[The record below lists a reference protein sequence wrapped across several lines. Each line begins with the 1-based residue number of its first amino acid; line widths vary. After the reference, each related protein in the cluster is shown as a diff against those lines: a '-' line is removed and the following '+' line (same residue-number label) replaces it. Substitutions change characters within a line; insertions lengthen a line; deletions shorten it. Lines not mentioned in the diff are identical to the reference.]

1 MSDDWPRGLLCDAV
15 AALRMAAVGLWMRSW
30 APGADDGRQWGGG
43 GGAISE
49 ASRWASAQRA
59 QASESCL
66 LRRAPPPR
74 RRLRHMLANNVCDAQ
89 GKESAARAP
98 HQLWH
103 SGVCVPRALICGI
116 RYLKGRV
123 VAPGGLRPAA
133 APLLPTTSLPLALPP
148 IPPAHQTAAAG
159 LANPPSGASFCRCD

>member
-1 MSDDWPRGLLCDAV
+1 MRKEDKQAK
-15 AALRMAAVGLWMRSW
+15 AAFYVVPLHR
-30 APGADDGRQWGGG
+30 GGG
-43 GGAISE
+43 CDTCLPTT
-49 ASRWASAQRA
+49 SAMRKA
-59 QASESCL
+59 RS
-66 LRRAPPPR
+66 R
-74 RRLRHMLANNVCDAQ
+74 RRGPHINSGTLVC
-89 GKESAARAP
+89 
-98 HQLWH
+98 
-103 SGVCVPRALICGI
+103 VCVPRALLCGI